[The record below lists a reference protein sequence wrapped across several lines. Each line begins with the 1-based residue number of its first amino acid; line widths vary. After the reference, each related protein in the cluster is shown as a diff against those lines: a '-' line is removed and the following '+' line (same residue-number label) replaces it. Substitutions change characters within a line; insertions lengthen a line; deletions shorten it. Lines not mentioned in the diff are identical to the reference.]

1 MNNLTKTENVLLSLV
16 SNALFQSSVNIPL
29 DVDWQAVAKEAN
41 AQSVFSLAF
50 HNFELFPIEI
60 QCAVKRQFKLNIS
73 NNVNVNWNHA
83 RLNEMMSKA
92 NIHYVILKGC
102 ASAYYYP
109 EPIYRT
115 MGDVDFLVP
124 KNDLERADSILKQEG
139 FVPWNENHICHIVY
153 KKSGSHLEMH
163 FEPAGVPSGKTGEII
178 RSYLDDIFEKAIE
191 IDTADGKMIIPSHF
205 HHGLILLLHTCH
217 HLTGEGVGLRHLC
230 DWAVFAN
237 HLSNDEFRE
246 IFEEKLKAVGLWR
259 FAQLLTQLSSKY
271 LGMPEKEWA
280 MDNVDDE
287 LLNAMIHDIFDGGNF
302 GKKDNQRINESY
314 LISSRGKHGV
324 KNTSMFR
331 QLIISLNEATY
342 VHIPLIKKLK
352 FLLPFGCIYMLL
364 RQLIYIAC
372 GKRNKVNVSKM
383 ISGANERKE
392 IYKQF
397 NLFEI

>member
-1 MNNLTKTENVLLSLV
+1 
-16 SNALFQSSVNIPL
+16 
-29 DVDWQAVAKEAN
+29 
-41 AQSVFSLAF
+41 
-50 HNFELFPIEI
+50 
-60 QCAVKRQFKLNIS
+60 
-73 NNVNVNWNHA
+73 
-83 RLNEMMSKA
+83 
-92 NIHYVILKGC
+92 
-102 ASAYYYP
+102 
-109 EPIYRT
+109 
-115 MGDVDFLVP
+115 
-124 KNDLERADSILKQEG
+124 
-139 FVPWNENHICHIVY
+139 
-153 KKSGSHLEMH
+153 
-163 FEPAGVPSGKTGEII
+163 
-178 RSYLDDIFEKAIE
+178 
-191 IDTADGKMIIPSHF
+191 
-205 HHGLILLLHTCH
+205 
-217 HLTGEGVGLRHLC
+217 LTGEGVGLRHLC

-324 KNTSMFR
+324 NNTSMFR

-342 VHIPLIKKLK
+342 VHIPLIKKFK
-352 FLLPFGCIYMLL
+352 FLLPFGWIYMLL
-364 RQLIYIAC
+364 RQLIFIAC
-372 GKRNKVNVSKM
+372 GKRNKVDVSKM
-383 ISGANERKE
+383 ISGANERKK